1 MNYKAKKTDGGAW
14 VNGKSYEYVNEE
26 NVYVAGERVLAESVC
41 QAIGLF
47 DAEGKPVYEGDILKT
62 NTTNME
68 LEVVI
73 VWAQDEAKYQA
84 DRLIGGKFSNL
95 TAAKV
100 AHWRVVGNIHNREN
114 K

>member
-1 MNYKAKKTDGGAW
+1 MPILPQGCTFDEKKQVIDEAW
-14 VNGKSYEYVNEE
+14 
-26 NVYVAGERVLAESVC
+26 
-41 QAIGLF
+41 F
-47 DAEGKPVYEGDILKT
+47 DAEGNPVYEGDILKT